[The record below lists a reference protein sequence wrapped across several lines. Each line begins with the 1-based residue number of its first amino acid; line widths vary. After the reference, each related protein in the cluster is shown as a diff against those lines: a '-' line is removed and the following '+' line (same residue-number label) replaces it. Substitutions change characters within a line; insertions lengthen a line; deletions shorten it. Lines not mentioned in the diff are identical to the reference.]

1 MSAPVRTLL
10 IAAAFVIL
18 SSTHSEALFA
28 QPDRAISLGEG
39 KFVLQ
44 APEKWDRKEPRT
56 RIVEHEFAVEGKKG
70 QDAGRVTIM
79 PAGGTIEL
87 NIDRWVSQF
96 AQPDGKKT
104 KDKPKIDK
112 KTIAGV
118 PVHIVDIAGTYK
130 DTMGGPFARGK
141 TIDRAN
147 YRMLGAIIEGG
158 PSVGNYFIKFYGP
171 EEIVKDN
178 GKAFQKMIESLEKK

>member
-1 MSAPVRTLL
+1 MRAMF
-10 IAAAFVIL
+10 ICAAFVVFAV
-18 SSTHSEALFA
+18 THSPALFA
-28 QPDRAISLGEG
+28 QERTISLGEG
-39 KFVLQ
+39 KLALQ
-44 APEKWDRKEPRT
+44 APEKWVRKEPRT

-70 QDAGRVTIM
+70 QDAGRVTVM
-79 PAGGTIEL
+79 AAGGSVEQ
-87 NIDRWVSQF
+87 NIDRWVGQF
-96 AQPDGKKT
+96 ALPEGKKA

-130 DTMGGPFARGK
+130 DTPGGPFARGK
-141 TIDRAN
+141 TIDRVN

-171 EEIVKDN
+171 EEIVKEN
-178 GKAFQKMIESLEKK
+178 EKAFQKMIESLEKK